1 MTTAFRPASV
11 PLITVDPYFSVW
23 SPADRLTDADP
34 VHWTGK
40 RNSLCGLIRID
51 GRAYRFMGSSLFAE
65 SAKDEETPA
74 MAQTALTVEPLTT
87 SYAFEAGGIGL
98 QIQFATP
105 LLLEDLDLLSR
116 PVTYITARVRSIDG
130 APHQVKLYLDLSGE
144 LCVHSPDQIVGWS
157 RVPLNE
163 TITALRMGTAEQP
176 ILARVGDDTRI
187 DWGYA
192 YLAALQSEHAEV
204 KSVIGSSETRVRFA
218 RTGMLPEHDDAGPPR
233 AVSTDLPVMAVTMDF
248 GQVDA
253 AAKSAFVAA
262 AYDDVLAIEYF
273 GTPLPAYWRRNGA
286 AFEDML
292 ISAMTEYDEVLAQC
306 ERFNRSLIEASA
318 QAGGAKYAELL
329 SLAYRQAIAAHKL
342 VCDEAGTPL
351 FFSKENFSNG
361 CIATV
366 DVSYP
371 SIPLFLL
378 YNPELV
384 KGMMRPIFR
393 YAASGEWRFDFAP
406 HDVGCYPKANGQ
418 VYGENKLE
426 YQMPIEECGN
436 MLIMAA
442 AVCAYEGKADF
453 AREHWELLSKWAAY
467 LKTHGLDPDNQLC
480 TDDFAGHLAHNA
492 NLSIK
497 AIIGIGAY
505 ARLCEMLGDAGHEEY
520 AETAKE
526 MAARWADMAAAGD
539 HYKLTFDSPSDSW
552 SLKYNLVW
560 DRLLRLGLFPASIAE
575 TEVAHYRAKQ
585 NRYGTPLDSRNT
597 YTKADWLV
605 WSASLAASKA
615 DFEAMIAPLW
625 LAQQE
630 TTSRVPLSDWY
641 DTVTGSQ
648 IGFQNRSVVGG
659 LFIALL
665 EPARAAVTPARPVT
679 A

>member
-1 MTTAFRPASV
+1 MSTAFRPASV

-23 SPADRLTDADP
+23 SPADRLTDTDT

-40 RNSLCGLIRID
+40 RNSMCGLIRID
-51 GRAYRFMGSSLFAE
+51 DRAYRFMGGSPLSE
-65 SAKDEETPA
+65 GAKGEPPPA
-74 MAQTALTVEPLTT
+74 MEQTALTVEPLTT
-87 SYAFEAGGIGL
+87 TYKFEADGIAL
-98 QIQFATP
+98 DIQFTTP

-116 PVTYITARVRSIDG
+116 PVTYITARIRSVDG

-144 LCVHSPDQIVGWS
+144 LCIHTTDQVVGWS
-157 RVPLNE
+157 RSSLNE
-163 TITALRMGTAEQP
+163 SITALRMGTEEQP

-192 YLAALQSEHAEV
+192 YLAVLQSEHV
-204 KSVIGSSETRVRFA
+204 DVTTVISSSEARAQFA
-218 RTGMLPEHDDAGPPR
+218 KSGTLPAQDDAGTPR
-233 AVSTDLPVMAVTMDF
+233 AVHPNLPVMAVAMDF
-248 GQVDA
+248 GQVDT
-253 AAKSAFVAA
+253 AAKSAFAAA
-262 AYDDVLAIEYF
+262 AYDDVLSIEYF
-273 GTPLPAYWRRNGA
+273 GTPLPAYWRRNGET
-286 AFEDML
+286 FENML
-292 ISAMTEYDEVLAQC
+292 ISAMMEYDEVMNRC

-342 VCDEAGTPL
+342 VCDEEGNPL

-393 YAASGEWRFDFAP
+393 YAASGEWSFDFAP

-442 AVCAYEGKADF
+442 AVCAYERNADF
-453 AREHWELLSKWAAY
+453 AREHWELLTKWAAY
-467 LKTHGLDPDNQLC
+467 LKTNGLDPDNQLC

-492 NLSIK
+492 NLSVK
-497 AIIGIGAY
+497 AIIGLGAY
-505 ARLCEMLGDAGHEEY
+505 ARLCGMLGDDGRETY
-520 AETAKE
+520 AQTAKE

-539 HYKLTFDSPSDSW
+539 HYKLTFDNSSDSW

-560 DRLLRLGLFPASIAE
+560 DRLLRLKLFPASIAE
-575 TEVAHYRAKQ
+575 AEVAHYLAQQ

-605 WSASLAASKA
+605 WSATLAESKA
-615 DFEAMIAPLW
+615 DFETMIAPLW
-625 LAQQE
+625 LAQHE

-641 DTVTGSQ
+641 DTVTGNQ
-648 IGFQNRSVVGG
+648 VGFQNRSVVGG
-659 LFIALL
+659 LFISLL
-665 EPARAAVTPARPVT
+665 EPAGQP
-679 A
+679 

>member
-1 MTTAFRPASV
+1 MSTAFRPASV

-23 SPADRLTDADP
+23 SPADRLTDADT

-40 RNSLCGLIRID
+40 SNSMCGLIRID
-51 GRAYRFMGSSLFAE
+51 GRPYRFMGAPLLAE
-65 SAKDEETPA
+65 ATDEEAPPA
-74 MAQTALTVEPLTT
+74 MAQTSLRVEPLTT
-87 SYAFEAGGIGL
+87 TYAFEAGGIAL
-98 QIQFATP
+98 EVQFTTP
-105 LLLEDLDLLSR
+105 LLLEDLDLMSR
-116 PVTYITARVRSIDG
+116 PVTYIAARVRSVDG
-130 APHQVKLYLDLSGE
+130 ASHEVKLYLDLSGE
-144 LCVHSPDQIVGWS
+144 LCVHTTDQVVDWS
-157 RVPLNE
+157 RGCLNE
-163 TITALRMGTAEQP
+163 TITALRMGTVEQP
-176 ILARVGDDTRI
+176 VLARVGDDTRI

-192 YLAALQSEHAEV
+192 YLAVLQSEYAGVE
-204 KSVIGSSETRVRFA
+204 SVIGSSDARGRFA
-218 RTGMLPEHDDAGPPR
+218 RTGTLPEQDDAGPSR
-233 AVSTDLPVMAVTMDF
+233 AVSPDLPVMAVTMDF

-253 AAKSAFVAA
+253 SAKSAFAAA
-262 AYDDVLAIEYF
+262 AYDDVLSIEYF
-273 GTPLPAYWRRNGA
+273 GTPLPAYWRRNGQS
-286 AFEDML
+286 FDDML
-292 ISAMTEYDEVLAQC
+292 ASALTEYDKIAARC
-306 ERFNRSLIEASA
+306 EDYNRKLIEEST
-318 QAGGAKYAELL
+318 QAGGMKYAELL

-342 VCDEAGTPL
+342 VCDEEGTPL

-393 YAASGEWRFDFAP
+393 YAASGEWSFDFAP

-418 VYGENKLE
+418 VYGENKPE

-442 AVCAYEGKADF
+442 AVCAYERKADF

-492 NLSIK
+492 NLSVK
-497 AIIGIGAY
+497 AIIGLGAY
-505 ARLCEMLGDAGHEEY
+505 ARLCDMLGDAEHEAYER
-520 AETAKE
+520 TAKE

-539 HYKLTFDSPSDSW
+539 HYKLTFDSASESW

-575 TEVAHYRAKQ
+575 TEVAHYLAKQ

-605 WSASLAASKA
+605 WSASLAAAKKE
-615 DFEAMIAPLW
+615 FEAMIAPLW
-625 LAQQE
+625 LAQHE
-630 TTSRVPLSDWY
+630 TSSRVPLSDWY
-641 DTVTGSQ
+641 DTATGNQ
-648 IGFQNRSVVGG
+648 VGFQNRSVVGG

-665 EPARAAVTPARPVT
+665 APAEQP
-679 A
+679 